1 MEPHSHTPP
10 RLPLELLLMICNEA
24 ADSLETLARLCRTW
38 RAFLAPSQ
46 RLMYCDV
53 DLEAK
58 SLKETRSWALA
69 VSRHTHLAERVQS
82 LSLRLPDVQQLSP
95 TDSAKIGHALLACVN
110 LKKLDFLRAT
120 TGVVDWRTSNLDFVL
135 HMCDFQLRSF
145 TTSYF
150 SFGSELLRIFLAK
163 QNELRFLAVLP
174 GSWIDPLVLE
184 ALPHPRPALPNLIGF
199 KGDAFR
205 IPENR
210 SFQRLELFYTN
221 GLPSLHQYAETL
233 TTLNLISESTKG
245 VFHLSLSSLAVSRM
259 LPLLRHLGL
268 MSATQAR
275 ELRSVDTLLR
285 VAENLPLGRLETIAI
300 VDRHS
305 KVTTENVLYEAA
317 KNMLETHS
325 SLRRVAFGANVAK
338 TGERMCIVARDD
350 DATGEVETK
359 MVNDLDF
366 ESVSM
371 FWA

>member
-82 LSLRLPDVQQLSP
+82 LSLRLPDVPQLSP
-95 TDSAKIGHALLACVN
+95 TDSAKIGHALFACVN
-110 LKKLDFLRAT
+110 LKRLDFLRAT
-120 TGVVDWRTSNLDFVL
+120 TGAVDWRTSNLDFVL
-135 HMCDFQLRSF
+135 HMCDFQLTRF

-174 GSWIDPLVLE
+174 GSWIDPQMLE
-184 ALPHPRPALPNLIGF
+184 ANPRPALPNLIGF
-199 KGDAFR
+199 KGDAFM

-210 SFQRLELFYTN
+210 PFQRLELFYN
-221 GLPSLHQYAETL
+221 IRLPGLHQYADTL
-233 TTLNLISESTKG
+233 TTLNLISRSESTQG
-245 VFHLSLSSLAVSRM
+245 VSLVSLSSIVRT

-268 MSATQAR
+268 MSTAQAR
-275 ELRSVDTLLR
+275 EPRSLGSLL
-285 VAENLPLGRLETIAI
+285 VAEKLPLTATWLETVAV
-300 VDRHS
+300 VDRCS
-305 KVTTENVLYEAA
+305 KVTTKTVLYGAA
-317 KNMLETHS
+317 RNTLETHS
-325 SLRRVAFGANVAK
+325 SLRRVAIGANVAK
-338 TGERMCIVARDD
+338 AGEMMCIVTRDG

-359 MVNDLDF
+359 MVKEIDF
-366 ESVSM
+366 ERVSM